1 MASSDR
7 EHVLQVAYKLFA
19 ALGYDATS
27 TSQIAEAAGVQPAVI
42 EEFFGGRRELYI
54 AVMRHAYDLERASLH
69 AVLDQLREAE
79 SLDVAAALHLLVD
92 NQLDFVAVHPDA
104 YALRTH
110 RWLSDA
116 MDVAEVETR
125 YLQPLYQSILD
136 LFQPAV
142 AAGQLTGDT
151 DLQYVLYMC
160 TWCIHGFALGG
171 VPHDE
176 GVPKTYTDER
186 EWRRFRLRLHQMVHR
201 ALLLPG
207 DYSPTEPY

>member
-1 MASSDR
+1 MAPSDH
-7 EHVLQVAYKLFA
+7 ENVLQVAYKLFA

-27 TSQIAEAAGVQPAVI
+27 TTQIAEAAGVQPATI
-42 EEFFGGRRELYI
+42 EELFGGKRELYI
-54 AVMRHAYDLERASLH
+54 AVMQRAFDQERASLN
-69 AVLDQLREAE
+69 AVLDEVRRSEV
-79 SLDVAAALHLLVD
+79 LDVAPALHRLVD
-92 NQLDFVAVHPDA
+92 NQLDFVTIYPDA

-116 MDVAEVETR
+116 MDVAEMETH
-125 YLQPLYQSILD
+125 YLLPLYQSILD

-142 AAGQLTGDT
+142 AAGQLSEDT

-171 VPHDE
+171 VPHED
-176 GVPKTYTDER
+176 GMPKTYTDEK

-201 ALLLPG
+201 ALRLPG
-207 DYSPTEPY
+207 DYAPD